1 MIYLAPNVYV
11 LGYLSATK
19 QLSGASEANAYKFIQ
34 SGTSR
39 LHPQYSDSQELF
51 FEIVTGSVYKS
62 FYERAPKF
70 FFLPPPPL
78 SPTPPPSVYQ
88 VLSTH
93 GTMIGLLN
101 KAIVDLPIRLEEN
114 SKA

>member
-1 MIYLAPNVYV
+1 MIHLAPNVYV

-39 LHPQYSDSQELF
+39 LHPQYSDSEELF

-70 FFLPPPPL
+70 FCLPPPPPPT
-78 SPTPPPSVYQ
+78 SPPVYQ

>member
-1 MIYLAPNVYV
+1 MIHLAPNVYV

-39 LHPQYSDSQELF
+39 LHPQYSDSEELF

-78 SPTPPPSVYQ
+78 PTSPPVYQ

>member
-1 MIYLAPNVYV
+1 MIHLAPNVYV

-39 LHPQYSDSQELF
+39 LHPQYSDSEELF

-70 FFLPPPPL
+70 YFLPPPT
-78 SPTPPPSVYQ
+78 SPPVYQ

>member
-1 MIYLAPNVYV
+1 MIHLAPNVYV

-51 FEIVTGSVYKS
+51 FEIVTDSVYKS

-70 FFLPPPPL
+70 FFLPPPP
-78 SPTPPPSVYQ
+78 VYQ

>member
-1 MIYLAPNVYV
+1 MIHLAPNVYV

-70 FFLPPPPL
+70 FFLPPPPP